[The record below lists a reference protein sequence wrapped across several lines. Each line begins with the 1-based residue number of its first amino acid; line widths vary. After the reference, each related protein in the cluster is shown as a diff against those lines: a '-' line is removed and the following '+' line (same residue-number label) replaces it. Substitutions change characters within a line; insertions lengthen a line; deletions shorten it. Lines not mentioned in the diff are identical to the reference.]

1 MQVVAKA
8 EGTPQ
13 KITNVRITRGV
24 LVRIVESR
32 QRVEYT
38 VRNEDTAARTLILE
52 HPVLPGWTLSP
63 STTAMPEEES
73 ATAYRFRIEVPS
85 KETKT
90 FTVEA
95 SRADTTQFA
104 LTNLNP
110 STLEVFIKGS
120 TLTPEMEQA
129 MRRILAQKDAI
140 AKLDADLK
148 TKESA
153 IAEIVQDQD
162 RLRENMKSLKGTPE
176 EKSLAQRYTGE
187 LNDQETQLAEL
198 RKEHAALQASRKQA
212 QQELDSTIENLN
224 IGAVA
229 K

>member
-1 MQVVAKA
+1 VV
-8 EGTPQ
+8 
-13 KITNVRITRGV
+13 
-24 LVRIVESR
+24 
-32 QRVEYT
+32 YT

-52 HPVLPGWTLSP
+52 HPVRTGWTLSP
-63 STTAMPEEES
+63 STSATPEEES
-73 ATAYRFRIEVPS
+73 ASAYRFRIEVPS

-90 FTVEA
+90 FTVEE
-95 SRADTTQFA
+95 SKADRTQFA

-110 STLEVFIKGS
+110 NALESFIKGS

-129 MRRILAQKDAI
+129 MRQILAQKDAI

-148 TKESA
+148 LKESA
-153 IAEIVQDQD
+153 ITEIVQDQD

-198 RKEHAALQASRKQA
+198 RKEHAALQVSRKQA

-224 IGAVA
+224 IGTAE